1 MAIRGGYYN
10 SLNGDRKYNAETMSQ
25 YFAGL
30 YKRGV
35 LQNYK
40 NKFVVKAD
48 TGMKVIVPTGKAYF
62 SDGKWIENT
71 ADIIF
76 TLDPSDVILDRID
89 SIVLRNDKRE
99 SMRKPDIVL
108 KKGTPAT
115 NPVAPGISTE
125 DSSIEEMLICNIRVQ
140 KLIETITQAN
150 ITITIANTD
159 VCGYVTGLIEQVDTS
174 ELYLQYETAYKEFQE
189 KSKQEFDEWFENVKE
204 TLSTSTLIREFT
216 RRYTTVEDQEKKIPI
231 GIPQYNSA
239 LDILE
244 VYVNGFRLNDN
255 QFMIDDFE
263 TITLTQPVNIGT
275 DVQIVIY
282 KSVDGEKAETVIEQ
296 VEKLQSKVA
305 ELEEVIQG
313 LQNQAG

>member
-40 NKFVVKAD
+40 NKFVVKAA

-125 DSSIEEMLICNIRVQ
+125 DSSIEEMLICNIRVP

-216 RRYTTVEDQEKKIPI
+216 RTYTTVEDQEKKIPI

-255 QFMIDDFE
+255 QFTIDDFE
-263 TITLTQPVNIGT
+263 TITLTQSVNAGT

-296 VEKLQSKVA
+296 VEKLQLKVA